1 MSIIKMVS
9 ARCDIC
15 GHLSS
20 SYEAPSPEVKQTL
33 RLLGW
38 RFRNGVHRCPTCV
51 GLPTVS
57 PDTGEVEI

>member
-1 MSIIKMVS
+1 MSIVKMVS
-9 ARCDIC
+9 AVCDTC
-15 GHLSS
+15 HFQSS
-20 SYEAPSPEVKQTL
+20 QYNDTSPEVKKTL